1 MLSRQSF
8 DDLHAVRPVGLAP
21 QKPHDDHLCMRQ
33 SALGVEVDRHG
44 VLQLKQTGQ
53 AQGRFGLRQ
62 RIIRSRQASK
72 LGISCGENHYV
83 GRVLPEVDGF
93 AAFADNA
100 GLDCQKM
107 HYSSMSQGGMVSL
120 AAPPLWIP
128 G

>member
-1 MLSRQSF
+1 
-8 DDLHAVRPVGLAP
+8 
-21 QKPHDDHLCMRQ
+21 MRQ

-62 RIIRSRQASK
+62 RIIRSRQACK
-72 LGISCGENHYV
+72 LGVGCGENHYV

-100 GLDCQKM
+100 RLDCQKM
-107 HYSSMSQGGMVSL
+107 HYRSMSQGGMVSL